1 MDGISRF
8 DRQWLRARLAG
19 AAARAPLVPGDVLE
33 PAFEPRAAPRP
44 AAVLLPLVARPD
56 GLQMLLTQR
65 TAYLPQHPNQVSF
78 PGGRVEPG
86 DAGPVA
92 AALRESREEIGLAA
106 EAVEV
111 LGELP
116 PYRTRTNFHVTP
128 VVGWIEPPV
137 QLDADPDEVAAIFEV
152 PLAWLLDPANRQR
165 RVREHDGER
174 RHYYAMPWQGR
185 YIWGATAAIIVN
197 LQHVL
202 AGAAER

>member
-8 DRQWLRARLAG
+8 DRQWLRARLVG
-19 AAARAPLVPGDVLE
+19 AALRAPLVHGDVLE
-33 PAFEPRAAPRP
+33 PAFETRAAPRP
-44 AAVLLPLVARPD
+44 AAVLLPLVNRPQ
-56 GLQMLLTQR
+56 GTHLLLTQR
-65 TAYLPQHPNQVSF
+65 TDHLPHHPNQVSF
-78 PGGRVEPG
+78 PGGRVEPD

-92 AALRESREEIGLAA
+92 AALRESREEIGLVAA
-106 EAVEV
+106 AVEV

-116 PYRTRTNFHVTP
+116 AYRTRTNFRVTP

-137 QLDADPDEVAAIFEV
+137 ELSADPDEVAAIFEV
-152 PLAWLLDPANRQR
+152 PLGWLLDPANRQR

-174 RHYYAMPWQGR
+174 RHYYAMSWQGR

-202 AGAAER
+202 AGGTGR